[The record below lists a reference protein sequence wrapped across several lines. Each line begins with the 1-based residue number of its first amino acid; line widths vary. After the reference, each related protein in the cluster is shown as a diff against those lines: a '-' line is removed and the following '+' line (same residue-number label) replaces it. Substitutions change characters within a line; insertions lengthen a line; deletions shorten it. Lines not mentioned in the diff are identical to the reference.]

1 MPRFFFDTY
10 DGEQMLSDVDG
21 VEFAEVEEVR
31 EAAVKA
37 LPGIAR
43 DRLPDGDDMEM
54 WVKVRDADNRP
65 VFEAF
70 LKFSS
75 KWTMRPG
82 RVSAAPSGETD
93 R

>member
-10 DGEQMLSDVDG
+10 DGEHVLSDIDG
-21 VEFAEVEEVR
+21 VEFARIEEVR

-43 DRLPDGDDMEM
+43 DRLPDGDEMEM
-54 WVKVRDADNRP
+54 WVKVRDAAGRP

-75 KWTMRPG
+75 RWMRRRRAG
-82 RVSAAPSGETD
+82 QRGSF
-93 R
+93 

>member
-10 DGEQMLSDVDG
+10 DGKQMLSDTDG
-21 VEFAEVEEVR
+21 VEFAGIEGVR
-31 EAAVKA
+31 EAAVTA

-43 DRLPDGDDMEM
+43 DRLPDGEALEM
-54 WVKVRDADNRP
+54 WVKVRDSANQP

-82 RVSAAPSGETD
+82 S
-93 R
+93 

>member
-10 DGEQMLSDVDG
+10 DGERMLSDIDG
-21 VEFAEVEEVR
+21 VEFAKVEEVR
-31 EAAVKA
+31 EAAVEA

-43 DRLPDGDDMEM
+43 DRLPGGDEMEM
-54 WVKVRDADNRP
+54 WVKVRDTAGQP

-75 KWTMRPG
+75 RWTLPRKAG
-82 RVSAAPSGETD
+82 QRGSF
-93 R
+93 